1 MAGRFGAP
9 IVPFPVRPPYLMRPD
24 LVRLGRSDPAI
35 DPGPAT
41 LTRVDDERPR
51 YLAERAARLRDVPHL
66 VCAVDPQA
74 DHERLHAAG
83 WAIAAALGLEQPELL
98 RVEGERLVL
107 PDLGIAVER
116 SGAVLLVGGGAPGL
130 VEVAAAVASRLEA
143 VVPPLRPLEAI
154 VSTVQEDL
162 VVMQG
167 GGEGRAAYLHV
178 AFPSG
183 WDPSRRAGASFLA
196 LHDPVPE
203 SAALREAAR
212 AMVAAMVTKGPFV
225 RYVWSVSEGLSLDR
239 HPVSRAAH
247 ASASAPAASLLG
259 FRAERQTTVPL
270 EVLGMAAFL
279 IRIYVAPLEAV
290 VAEPGRRAALASAL
304 SSMSPAVRR
313 YKGVTPALEGA
324 VGALLRS
331 SGS

>member
-1 MAGRFGAP
+1 VAGPFGAP

-24 LVRLGRSDPAI
+24 LVRLGRVDGAV

-51 YLAERAARLRDVPHL
+51 YLAERAARLRDVPER
-66 VCAVDPQA
+66 VRAVDPEA
-74 DHERLHAAG
+74 DHDRLHAAG
-83 WAIAAALGLEQPELL
+83 WALARELGRERPELL
-98 RVEGERLVL
+98 LLEGDRLIL
-107 PDLGIAVER
+107 PDLGIVVER
-116 SGAVLLVGGGAPGL
+116 SGAVQSMGGVAGESA
-130 VEVAAAVASRLEA
+130 EVADALAARLAS
-143 VVPPLRPLEAI
+143 VPPALRPLEAI
-154 VSTVQEDL
+154 MSTLQEDL
-162 VVMQG
+162 VVMRG

-183 WDPSRRAGASFLA
+183 WDPAARAGASFLA

-203 SAALREAAR
+203 SEALREAAR
-212 AMVAAMVTKGPFV
+212 AMVAAMIGKGPFV

-239 HPVSRAAH
+239 HPASRAAP
-247 ASASAPAASLLG
+247 AGAGAAAGAASPLG

-270 EVLGMAAFL
+270 AALGMAAFL

-290 VAEPGRRAALASAL
+290 VAEPSRREALASAL
-304 SSMSPAVRR
+304 ASMSPAVRR

-324 VGALLRS
+324 VAALLRL
-331 SGS
+331 